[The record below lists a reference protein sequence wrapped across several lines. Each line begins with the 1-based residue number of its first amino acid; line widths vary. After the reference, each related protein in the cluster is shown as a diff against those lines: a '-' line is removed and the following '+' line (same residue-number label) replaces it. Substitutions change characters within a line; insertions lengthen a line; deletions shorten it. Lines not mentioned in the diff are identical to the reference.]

1 MDDIKEMI
9 SPFNFST
16 KQGMI
21 AKLQAYLSNPDDD
34 CIRIKNLL
42 KERMLKFP
50 ELLWALNSPVY
61 GDQLFNK
68 DGSLNETGEWDVYFG
83 DSSHIRTFLFIPE
96 TQDEVMNYIC
106 YQVQT
111 DENMRYD
118 SAMKYLIITFTIFV
132 HEKDSFDRDTGIAR
146 HDLIGGIIREMM
158 AWSAITMSHA
168 TPIGSSESVT
178 DTNYIT
184 KVLRYQAAMPN
195 NLVVTKNNV
204 PTLVNKDKE

>member
-1 MDDIKEMI
+1 MDEQEMI
-9 SPFNFST
+9 NTFGFST
-16 KQGMI
+16 KNEMI
-21 AKLQAYLSNPDDD
+21 TRLRGYLTQPDDD
-34 CIRIKNLL
+34 CIRLKNLI

-50 ELLWALNSPVY
+50 QLLWAINSPYY
-61 GDQLFNK
+61 GDQLFNE
-68 DGSLNETGEWDVYFG
+68 DGSLNETGEWDVFFG
-83 DSSHIRTFLFIPE
+83 DTSHIRPFLFIPE

-118 SAMKYLIITFTIFV
+118 PAMKYLIVTFTIFV
-132 HEKDSFDRDTGIAR
+132 HEKDSIDKVTGISR

-158 AWSAITMSHA
+158 AWSGITMSHM
-168 TPIGSSESVT
+168 TPIGSAESVT

-184 KVLRYQAAMPN
+184 KVLKYQAAMPN
-195 NLVVTKNNV
+195 NLVVTKNSV

>member
-1 MDDIKEMI
+1 MDDMNTKIT
-9 SPFNFST
+9 FST
-16 KQGMI
+16 KEEMIHQLQG
-21 AKLQAYLSNPDDD
+21 YLSLPDDD
-34 CIRIKNLL
+34 CIRVKNLL
-42 KERMLKFP
+42 KQRMLEFP
-50 ELLWALNSPVY
+50 QLLWALNSPNY
-61 GDQLFNK
+61 GDQLFNA
-68 DGSLNETGEWDVYFG
+68 DGSLNESGEWDVYFG
-83 DSSHIRTFLFIPE
+83 DSSHIRPFLFIPE
-96 TQDEVMNYIC
+96 TQDEVMNYLC

-118 SAMKYLIITFTIFV
+118 PAMKYLIITFTIFV
-132 HEKDSFDRDTGIAR
+132 HEKDSIDKETGIAR

-158 AWSAITMSHA
+158 AWSGITMSHA

-184 KVLRYQAAMPN
+184 KVLRYQATMPN